1 MAPQLLS
8 GEAPIRRALQSRQ
21 WSRRAPGWDHASVPG
36 LEKVAARV
44 LDEAGPVDGLDV
56 VDLGSGSGQLTLD
69 LARHAASVTAVD
81 FSGVMLDLLAER
93 AADAGLGNVDTSL
106 ASLQTVD
113 LPAASVD
120 VVVTSYALHHLR
132 HREKE
137 ALLRRVAHWLRPGGR
152 IVVGDMMFALTG
164 DPDGRE
170 IMMKKLS
177 GIARKGPSG
186 WWRIAKNGWRMLVAR
201 RECPESI
208 DAWEAMLT
216 AAGFVDVAAE
226 RVVAEAAV
234 VRASAPPG

>member
-1 MAPQLLS
+1 MTPQLLS

-36 LEKVAARV
+36 LERVAARV
-44 LDEAGPVDGLDV
+44 LDAAGPVDGLDV

-69 LARHAASVTAVD
+69 LARDAASVTAVD
-81 FSGVMLDLLAER
+81 FSSVMLDLLAER
-93 AADAGLGNVDTSL
+93 AGAAGLTNVGTTL

-113 LPAASVD
+113 LPEASVD

-137 ALLRRVAHWLRPGGR
+137 ALLRRAAGWLRPGGR

-164 DPDGRE
+164 DPAGRR
-170 IMMKKLS
+170 IVATKLAA
-177 GIARKGPSG
+177 IARKGPPG

-208 DAWEAMLT
+208 DAWEAMLS
-216 AAGFVDVAAE
+216 AAGFVGVASE

-234 VRASAPPG
+234 VRAESPGR